1 MYQKSIIH
9 YMTKI
14 SIDILFFAGIIC
26 CAWIPFSANMLWK
39 YFGVV
44 NERAIFVMAILLA
57 SGICC
62 VYILW
67 QLKVIFKTLLNGN
80 PFIHANVACLRK
92 IAMSCLTISII
103 YIIKMIFMPTISTIV
118 IVAIFMVGCL
128 LCLTLKDLFKQSIY
142 YKDENDLTV

>member
-1 MYQKSIIH
+1 MYQKSVIH

-14 SIDILFFAGIIC
+14 CIDILFFAGIIC
-26 CAWIPFSANMLWK
+26 CAYIPFSSRLLWNYYGVANQTEL
-39 YFGVV
+39 
-44 NERAIFVMAILLA
+44 FVKVILLC

-67 QLKVIFKTLLNGN
+67 QLKVIFKTLLEGN

-92 IAMSCLTISII
+92 ISISCLVISII
-103 YIIKMIFMPTISTIV
+103 YLVKMIFMPSISTIV
-118 IVAIFMVGCL
+118 IISIFVVGCL

>member
-14 SIDILFFAGIIC
+14 CIDILFFAGILT
-26 CAWIPFSANMLWK
+26 CAYIPFSSRLLWY
-39 YFGVV
+39 YFGVA
-44 NERAIFVMAILLA
+44 NQAAIFVKAILLA

-92 IAMSCLTISII
+92 IAMSCLAISCI

-118 IVAIFMVGCL
+118 IIAIFIVGCL